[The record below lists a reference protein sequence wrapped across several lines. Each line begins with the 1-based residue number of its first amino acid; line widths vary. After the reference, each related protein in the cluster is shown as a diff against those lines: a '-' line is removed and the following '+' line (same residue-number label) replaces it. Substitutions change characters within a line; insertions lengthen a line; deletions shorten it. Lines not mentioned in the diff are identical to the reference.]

1 MKQDKKT
8 SLKERKWFRTITNKY
23 FIIGVLF
30 GVYILFIDNNSL
42 LTWGRHYAELIR
54 QERII
59 RQYQKDINSL
69 DQQLEELKSDSDS
82 LEKFTREQFY
92 FHKKNEEVFLVK

>member
-8 SLKERKWFRTITNKY
+8 SLKEKKWFRTITSKY

-30 GVYILFIDNNSL
+30 GVYVLFIDNNSL
-42 LTWGRHYAELIR
+42 LTWAKHYANLIG

-59 RQYQKDINSL
+59 RQYEKDMEEI
-69 DQQLEELKSDSDS
+69 DRKLEELKSDSDS

>member
-8 SLKERKWFRTITNKY
+8 SFKEKKWFRTITSKY
-23 FIIGVLF
+23 FIVGLLF

-42 LTWGRHYAELIR
+42 LTWAKHYAELIR

-59 RQYQKDINSL
+59 RQYKKDIEAI
-69 DQQLEELKSDSDS
+69 DRQLEELKSDSDS